1 MTSDDRK
8 KFSPKE
14 RIRRGDDFKKVRCS
28 GVRSRGRFVT
38 LSFLPGNLK
47 KLGLI
52 ATKKSGDAVSRNRLK
67 RVARD
72 FFRLNKKDF
81 PSGETV
87 VIFGTDSGEIDN
99 MDIRDDLWAALERL
113 VARIS

>member
-1 MTSDDRK
+1 MTSEAGK
-8 KFSPKE
+8 KFPPKD
-14 RIRRGDDFKKVRCS
+14 RIKRGDDFQKIRRS
-28 GVRSRGRFVT
+28 GVRARGRFVT
-38 LSFLPGNLK
+38 LSFLSGNLK

-72 FFRLNKKDF
+72 FFRLNKEEF
-81 PSGETV
+81 PRGEIV
-87 VIFGTDSGEIDN
+87 VIFGSDSGDIN
-99 MDIRDDLWAALERL
+99 NADIRADLRAALERL